1 MDSRPDDETVKPA
14 ETPAPEAASAAPEAE
29 APSPAEA
36 GGAASET
43 DGSAAA
49 EGAAVMQAAVAELP
63 KSGGPPEPRKGGP
76 IRGKIVK
83 LGEEGA
89 FVDFG
94 GREEAFLDRKEI
106 TDAEGKLTHDVGA
119 DVRGTVLSV
128 EGGVKMSLKA
138 AGGKPGAHAGN
149 IPALLDAAKTGAP
162 VEGKVTGV
170 NKGGLVVQILGVRA
184 FCPFSQIDRHWVE
197 DPSVFVGQKL
207 AFRVSSA
214 DPKGRNV
221 VLSRRVLLEQDSKEK
236 AEDLR
241 KDLAVGKV
249 LKGTV
254 VRLRPF
260 GAFVDLGGID
270 GLIHVSEI
278 SHRRIKDPSEVL
290 KVGQEV
296 EVKIRSVDNL
306 GRPDERIGLSMKEL
320 QGDPWT
326 TAAGALKPGEKVR
339 VKVVRLAEFGA
350 FMEVAPGIDGLA
362 HVSTLADHRV
372 GHPSEVLEVG
382 QELEVWIVSVDP
394 GTKRISLSVVDPAT
408 RGARGDRGPR
418 DEEGGGGGWSG
429 GGDMAWGAPDSGKEG
444 GRGRRD
450 RDRGGRGGR
459 DRGRDGGRR
468 DGGRRDG
475 GSGGRRDQS
484 WREDYDRGYRG
495 GGDGGM
501 TSMQEAFERMRERN

>member
-1 MDSRPDDETVKPA
+1 MDSRPDDQTVNPA
-14 ETPAPEAASAAPEAE
+14 DTSAPEAASAAPAAGVAHPAE
-29 APSPAEA
+29 IGGTPPEGAASADAEA
-36 GGAASET
+36 GAME
-43 DGSAAA
+43 
-49 EGAAVMQAAVAELP
+49 AAVAAMP
-63 KSGGPPEPRKGGP
+63 TSGKTPEPRKGGP
-76 IRGKIVK
+76 LRGRIVK

-94 GREEAFLDRKEI
+94 GREEAFLDLKEI
-106 TDAEGKLTHDVGA
+106 TNAEGQVTHKVG
-119 DVRGTVLSV
+119 DEVRGSVLSV
-128 EGGVKMSLKA
+128 EGGLKITLRA
-138 AGGKPGAHAGN
+138 ARGGGGSGGGVSAHL
-149 IPALLDAAKTGAP
+149 PELLEAARTGAP

-170 NKGGLVVQILGVRA
+170 NKGGLVVQMLGVRA

-241 KDLAVGKV
+241 KDLAVGKIV
-249 LKGTV
+249 KGKV

-270 GLIHVSEI
+270 GLIHVSEV

-296 EVKIRSVDNL
+296 EVKIRSVENL
-306 GRPDERIGLSMKEL
+306 GRPDERIGLSLKEL

-326 TAAGALKPGEKVR
+326 EAAGRLKPGEKIPA
-339 VKVVRLAEFGA
+339 KVVRLAEFGA

-382 QELEVWIVSVDP
+382 QQLEVWIVSVDP
-394 GTKRISLSVVDPAT
+394 GTKRISLSVVDPANRPARSERAP
-408 RGARGDRGPR
+408 RG
-418 DEEGGGGGWSG
+418 EEGGGWSG
-429 GGDMAWGAPDSGKEG
+429 GGGDMSWGEVGSGREGREG
-444 GRGRRD
+444 GRRKERRD
-450 RDRGGRGGR
+450 RKD
-459 DRGRDGGRR
+459 GRR
-468 DGGRRDG
+468 DGARREGGRREG
-475 GSGGRRDQS
+475 AGRRDQS
-484 WREDYDRGYRG
+484 WREDFDRGYRS
-495 GGDGGM
+495 GDAGM
-501 TSMQEAFERMRERN
+501 TSMQEAFERMRERG